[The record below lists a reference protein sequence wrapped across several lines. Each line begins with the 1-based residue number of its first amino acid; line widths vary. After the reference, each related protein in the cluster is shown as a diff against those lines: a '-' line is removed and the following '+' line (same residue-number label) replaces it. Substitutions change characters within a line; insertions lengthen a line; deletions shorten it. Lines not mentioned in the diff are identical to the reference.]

1 MRKEDFIVSTN
12 TSLVDVMK
20 RVDTTAMGIV
30 YVCDSD
36 SRLLGTIT
44 DGDVRRTIIANGR
57 LDMIAYEVM
66 KKDPIT
72 VTVRDRTMASY
83 VMKKNCIRSV
93 PIIDK
98 DNRVVD
104 ICFTGERS
112 RVTVGHE
119 MIDVPVAIMAGGKGT
134 RLQPYTNILPKPLM
148 PIGEKTITEH
158 IIDRFKESG
167 CKRFNMIVNYKKHLI
182 EAYFQGG
189 DVELNIDFVE
199 EEEFLGTAGGLRL
212 IIGKYNETM
221 FVTNCDILIEGDY
234 SDIYEY
240 HKKSNNIATVVCAV
254 KNMKI
259 PYGVIE
265 STDSGRIT
273 GIKEKPDI
281 SSIVNTG
288 FYVIE
293 PEFLDRIPSGKVS
306 QITDVFQTCIEEGL
320 RVGMYPISEDNW
332 MDMGQFDEL
341 RKMTE
346 RLEEFK

>member
-1 MRKEDFIVSTN
+1 MIIKDFIVSED
-12 TSLVDVMK
+12 TSLVDIMK
-20 RVDTTAMGIV
+20 QVDATAMGIV

-36 SRLLGTIT
+36 KKLLGTIT
-44 DGDVRRTIIANGR
+44 DGDVRRTIISNGR
-57 LDMIAYEVM
+57 LDMIASEVM
-66 KKDPIT
+66 KKNPIT
-72 VTVRDRTMASY
+72 VALSDRTMASY
-83 VMKKNCIRSV
+83 VMKKNGIRSV
-93 PIIDK
+93 PVIDEDGK
-98 DNRVVD
+98 VVD

-112 RVTVGHE
+112 SVSVGQE
-119 MIDVPVAIMAGGKGT
+119 MIDVPVAIMAGGKGV

-158 IIDRFKESG
+158 IIDRFKSSG
-167 CKRFNMIVNYKKHLI
+167 CNRFNMIVNYKKHLI

-189 DVELNIDFVE
+189 DVEHDIEFVE

-212 IIGKYNETM
+212 LIGKYNETL
-221 FVTNCDILIEGDY
+221 FVTNCDIIIEGDY
-234 SDIYEY
+234 SDIYAY
-240 HKKSNNIATVVCAV
+240 HKRSNNIATVVCAV

-273 GIKEKPDI
+273 DIKEKPDI

-320 RVGMYPISEDNW
+320 RVGMYPVSEDNW